1 MPLRRKRQ
9 PNYAMPCD
17 GPASCSGRGTC
28 DLTRGVCEC
37 PLSFTGAHCEVAT
50 LPACVLGDHLI
61 PIRAWVLLPITL
73 AMFLVGALRHHA
85 ESRARLARHCPP
97 EAPHAKPGEEIE
109 VRRPNGEFESFD
121 AARGRARARE
131 RRGEATRAKTDDR
144 ASGRAD
150 EGRETVLRGGA
161 SGGET
166 VAGRGGGVERGA
178 RGEREDEKGG
188 KGTEA
193 SNGDRGG

>member
-1 MPLRRKRQ
+1 VTIG
-9 PNYAMPCD
+9 D
-17 GPASCSGRGTC
+17 ASTIDRHAS
-28 DLTRGVCEC
+28 TR
-37 PLSFTGAHCEVAT
+37 SMS
-50 LPACVLGDHLI
+50 
-61 PIRAWVLLPITL
+61 RAIADTTIVTPSD
-73 AMFLVGALRHHA
+73 ALRHHA